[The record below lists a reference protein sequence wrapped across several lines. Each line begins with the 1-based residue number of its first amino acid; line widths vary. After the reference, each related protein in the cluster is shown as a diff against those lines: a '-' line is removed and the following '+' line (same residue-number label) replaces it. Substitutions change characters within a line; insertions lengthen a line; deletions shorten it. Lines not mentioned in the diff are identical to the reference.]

1 MDFTIDQTNI
11 TIDAQNIIIDA
22 KSLNVTDIITIDPG
36 DRSIAN
42 YASIMKID
50 SVFDTLEISL
60 NNINAI
66 LTNISGGQIN
76 DVSLVH
82 IINEL
87 SANFYSLEA
96 SFNILDISNLIIQ
109 INELSEHTHD
119 LSGLLYEIS
128 QNRIDITDLSNR
140 ILNISGSEILNT
152 NEYVNDV
159 SQTFYEIITQQ
170 PYKFDKSGNP
180 IITSSS
186 IILNWNYD
194 KIIAGFNDSSYSSIL
209 SFIDN
214 RTKYLPFID
223 KLYFEISG
231 VVTGNLTGWIP
242 YDNITVQNLS
252 DYNTDSYYK
261 TFTINKFTGT
271 ANTDQEKILSIT
283 DPFDI
288 RVYGTN
294 FANNY
299 PDVDQRALIFNNIS
313 FQSANPPS
321 QPINIDNIIESNSQ
335 IRTVFQVEY
344 TENGQSNSGAVLT
357 NYVID
362 YSQNEVLSSNIY
374 SINSTDLSANGVLN
388 DIGSNENFNIILN
401 SLRSGTKYTYKAKVK
416 NDLNSN
422 SYSEYSDISLSK
434 FTILPG
440 NNGIGTSI
448 NININGDL
456 TYITTSV
463 VYNSNELYINL
474 GDNQNIDPGNTSEQT
489 IQISN
494 PFFNNQQNTTS
505 GYGKF
510 IDNSLNLV
518 QLTVLVDDVSKQIMS
533 FDGSFSA
540 TDGNINKLN
549 GNNFDFIDLGSGNSL
564 SDIYNGLTINQ
575 GLRLQGKFKLNQI
588 LNNDISNAIG
598 NPSINPYK
606 LSYIYDRHDDVN
618 NSSDQTQNYN
628 IFVDNLPENPSI
640 SLINNSAR
648 IINVND
654 ICYNM
659 GIPSV
664 AKFDLSFN
672 RTYNDINSEFMYI
685 RGDRKI
691 AKVNSIDNTSCINS
705 KNILLLQNDINST
718 GIYSFNDNSFDIKTG
733 AYYNGV
739 NYRISILSNDFSLNW
754 NENVYNLKNNT
765 QYPISLITNHYCD
778 HNSFDLIDYKINACK
793 LDLSKIHVY
802 EISNIEVFESSLNEI
817 DCIQYYNHEQLVKDY
832 TLLFIDGKFNRNSD
846 KNYPILSEFSYN
858 NIIVNDFSAG
868 NISYD
873 LSGHKTNDDSGYKWI
888 VFKIYKNP
896 SNSSPHG
903 SYIFN
908 DVIYDVSI
916 NNGNKY
922 LPLKSILETVFPTDI
937 TDSIFDINDMI
948 NTICFGT
955 ATHVIGNYLRFF
967 NVKIPFSPIGGI
979 WIANGSIITPMTYLT
994 ISNPPSNLGY
1004 GCNINNVGIYINPS
1018 DINNDLTVYIGIKNK
1033 IN

>member
-1 MDFTIDQTNI
+1 MDFTINQNNI
-11 TIDAQNIIIDA
+11 TIDEQNIIIDA
-22 KSLNVTDIITIDPG
+22 KSLDARDIIDTDAEE
-36 DRSIAN
+36 RSIAN
-42 YASIMKID
+42 YTSIMKID

-66 LTNISGGQIN
+66 LTNISGGPIN
-76 DVSLVH
+76 DVSLLH

-119 LSGLLYEIS
+119 LSGLISEIS
-128 QNRIDITDLSNR
+128 QNRIDITDLSYR
-140 ILNISGSEILNT
+140 IFNISGSEIINNT

-159 SQTFYEIITQQ
+159 SQTFYEIMTQQ
-170 PYKFDKSGNP
+170 PYKFHKSGNP

-231 VVTGNLTGWIP
+231 VVAGNLSGWIP
-242 YDNITVQNLS
+242 YDNITIQNTS
-252 DYNTDSYYK
+252 DYNTDPYYK
-261 TFTINKFTGT
+261 TFTINKFTGI
-271 ANTDQEKILSIT
+271 ANTDQEKILSST
-283 DPFDI
+283 DSFDI

-299 PDVDQRALIFNNIS
+299 PDIHQRALIFNNIS

-321 QPINIDNIIESNSQ
+321 QPINIDNITNDLNKL
-335 IRTVFQVEY
+335 TTTFKVEY

-374 SINSTDLSANGVLN
+374 SVDSSDLSDNGMLVSN
-388 DIGSNENFNIILN
+388 DIGINENFNIILN
-401 SLRSGTKYTYKAKVK
+401 SLRSGTKYTYKAKVQ
-416 NDLNSN
+416 NDLNFN
-422 SYSEYSDISLSK
+422 SYSEYSDVSLSK

-440 NNGIGTSI
+440 NNGIGASI
-448 NININGDL
+448 NINMNGIY
-456 TYITTSV
+456 TNITNFVLDNSSV
-463 VYNSNELYINL
+463 IYINL
-474 GDNQNIDPGNTSEQT
+474 SDDQNIIPGNTSNQT

-494 PFFNNQQNTTS
+494 PFFYNQQNTTS

-518 QLTVLVDDVSKQIMS
+518 QLTVLVDDVSKQIIS

-540 TDGNINKLN
+540 TDGSINKLN
-549 GNNFDFIDLGSGNSL
+549 GNNFDFITLGSGNSL
-564 SDIYNGLTINQ
+564 SDIYNDSYNR

-598 NPSINPYK
+598 NSSINPYK
-606 LSYIYDRHDDVN
+606 LSYIYDRHEDVN
-618 NSSDQTQNYN
+618 NSSHQTQNYN
-628 IFVDNLPENPSI
+628 IFVDNLSENPSI
-640 SLINNSAR
+640 SLINNSAV
-648 IINVND
+648 IINENHV
-654 ICYNM
+654 CYNM

-664 AKFDLSFN
+664 AKFNLNFN

-691 AKVNSIDNTSCINS
+691 ANINSIDNTSCVNS

-718 GIYSFNDNSFDIKTG
+718 GIYSFNDISFDINTG
-733 AYYNGV
+733 DYYNGV
-739 NYRISILSNDFSLNW
+739 NYTTDILSNDFLLNW
-754 NENVYNLKNNT
+754 KENVYNLKT
-765 QYPISLITNHYCD
+765 YQQYDISLTTNHYCD
-778 HNSFDLIDYKINACK
+778 YNSFYLSGSKINECK
-793 LDLSKIHVY
+793 LDLTKIHMC
-802 EISNIEVFESSLNEI
+802 EISNIEIFESSLNEI
-817 DCIQYYNHEQLVKDY
+817 GCIQYYNHEEMVKDY
-832 TLLFIDGKFNRNSD
+832 TILFIDGLFNRNSD
-846 KNYPILSEFSYN
+846 INYPNLLEFSYN
-858 NIIVNDFSAG
+858 NITVNDFSSG

-873 LSGHKTNDDSGYKWI
+873 LTGHKTNDDSGYKWI

-896 SNSSPHG
+896 LNSSPNK

-908 DVIYDVSI
+908 DRIYDISI
-916 NNGNKY
+916 NGSGDKY
-922 LPLKSILETVFPTDI
+922 LPLKAILETVFPIDI
-937 TDSIFDINDMI
+937 TDSIFDINDII
-948 NTICFGT
+948 NTACFGT
-955 ATHVIGNYLRFF
+955 ATLFTGGILRFF
-967 NVKIPFSPIGGI
+967 NVKIPFIPSGGR
-979 WIANGSIITPMTYLT
+979 WILNGNVIIPMSFSTL
-994 ISNPPSNLGY
+994 SNIKY
-1004 GCNINNVGIYINPS
+1004 GCNIDNIGIYINP
-1018 DINNDLTVYIGIKNK
+1018 DEINDDLTIYIGVKNK